1 MNPPHADPFIQKL
14 EMSTNTIGRLGFLSA
29 IIPIFLPFVFGIS
42 VYRARQC
49 SAMLNGS
56 NPATDSR
63 IAGFRTRFIT
73 SAIVSAAITL
83 GLIYWA
89 STLIWHW

>member
-1 MNPPHADPFIQKL
+1 MNQPHADSFIQKL
-14 EMSTNTIGRLGFLSA
+14 EASTDTIGRLGFLST

-49 SAMLNGS
+49 GVILNS
-56 NPATDSR
+56 RNHATDSR

-73 SAIVSAAITL
+73 SAIVSAAIML
-83 GLIYWA
+83 GLIYWM